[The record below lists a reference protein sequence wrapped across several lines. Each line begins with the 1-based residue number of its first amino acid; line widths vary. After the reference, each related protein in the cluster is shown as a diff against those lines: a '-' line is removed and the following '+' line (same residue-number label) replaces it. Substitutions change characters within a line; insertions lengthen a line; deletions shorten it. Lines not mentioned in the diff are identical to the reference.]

1 MLEAMKRKTL
11 PGKLALGILLL
22 IPAVLFAAVF
32 WSSARL
38 LVQGPADLYALGAD
52 DLEGTYAGAE
62 ITTIYDYYADTIK
75 EDENGE
81 ELVAREYLVPVGD
94 GSVFIGVQV
103 DADKIDAGDAVMQ
116 ETWAWQADPDNYTWS
131 GVTLNVQG
139 SIRPMDYETTNLY
152 YSMLEEYYGLS
163 GEDLDIFLPL
173 VLVDGDI
180 DGIDAGGLLALGI
193 LFAVFLVGALVP
205 ILRSLTG
212 SYQSGI
218 RRYCAA
224 EPDPESAY
232 RALDTLY
239 ADTQPQYRVRCND
252 SWMIYEQGALS
263 WVLRTDDIA
272 WIYPSTRTV
281 RVYFIPVRH
290 YSVTVCGIRED
301 KRRRRH
307 QINLKNQQQQQEV
320 IDLLH
325 RLVPDA
331 MFGYDARLEKPYN
344 ADPAAFAAS
353 VRASR
358 GAAAA
363 AAAAQAAPAA
373 PAAPVEPAAQ
383 PDLSAAAAAAAPV
396 APAADTASEP
406 AATRTQDPVG
416 DTSLPGQW

>member
-1 MLEAMKRKTL
+1 MKTAKNWW
-11 PGKLALGILLL
+11 PGNTWCRWGT
-22 IPAVLFAAVF
+22 AA
-32 WSSARL
+32 SS
-38 LVQGPADLYALGAD
+38 
-52 DLEGTYAGAE
+52 
-62 ITTIYDYYADTIK
+62 
-75 EDENGE
+75 
-81 ELVAREYLVPVGD
+81 
-94 GSVFIGVQV
+94 SGVQV

-116 ETWAWQADPDNYTWS
+116 ETWAWQSDPDNYTWN
-131 GVTLNVQG
+131 GATLTVRG
-139 SIRPMDYETTNLY
+139 SIRPMDYETSSLY

-180 DGIDAGGLLALGI
+180 DGIDGGGLLALGI
-193 LFAVFLVGALVP
+193 LFAVFLVCALVP
-205 ILRSLTG
+205 ILRALTG

-232 RALDTLY
+232 RALDALY
-239 ADTQPQYRVRCND
+239 ADAQPQYRVRCND

-272 WIYPSTRTV
+272 WIYPSTHTV
-281 RVYFIPVRH
+281 RVYFIPVRR

-353 VRASR
+353 VRTSR
-358 GAAAA
+358 GAVAA
-363 AAAAQAAPAA
+363 AAAAQAEPAA
-373 PAAPVEPAAQ
+373 PDAPAAQ
-383 PDLSAAAAAAAPV
+383 PDDLDRAAAPAA
-396 APAADTASEP
+396 APAVPDVPSEAAPAPDTAEIP
-406 AATRTQDPVG
+406 KEDPTG